1 MRLLLAAL
9 FVAFPL
15 AASAEAASAT
25 AGRGTDWIAIGMFV
39 AIDATLII
47 TYRSAGSTKSKAD
60 FYSAG
65 HSITPLQNGLAIARD
80 FLSAAR
86 SSGYRRWSMPTALTG
101 FFMARLSRGLADRS
115 IPDVGA
121 PAQFGQLYFCR
132 RRGLPARSHTDQ
144 ASRCDRKPRRR
155 AVLSGCADDL
165 ARARS
170 SSSCSG
176 SII

>member
-9 FVAFPL
+9 FVALPL
-15 AASAEAASAT
+15 VASAEAASAT

-39 AIDATLII
+39 AIVVATLII

-86 SSGYRRWSMPTALTG
+86 SSGYRRWSMPTASTG
-101 FFMARLSRGLADRS
+101 FFMRSAFSRAGRS
-115 IPDVGA
+115 
-121 PAQFGQLYFCR
+121 FYF
-132 RRGLPARSHTDQ
+132 
-144 ASRCDRKPRRR
+144 
-155 AVLSGCADDL
+155 
-165 ARARS
+165 
-170 SSSCSG
+170 
-176 SII
+176 